1 MPVIAQA
8 AAIRQSTVLS
18 FQLVA
23 VPARL
28 MGMIK
33 ANDVPTATW

>member
-1 MPVIAQA
+1 MAQA
-8 AAIRQSTVLS
+8 VTIRQSTVLS

-28 MGMIK
+28 MGMMR
-33 ANDVPTATW
+33 AR